1 MYMAMYSWMPVQ
13 YMAETVRMVCDE
25 EVKVSIRC
33 VLNFSTLVALLLSGC
48 YNVSLFVCYFV
59 YLFVCLLNHYRYRY
73 RHTSRAYRGSWR
85 IYQSTSGALSACQV
99 CMYAAGSLI
108 LALCSML

>member
-33 VLNFSTLVALLLSGC
+33 VLNFCTLVALLLSSC
-48 YNVSLFVCYFV
+48 YNVSLFVC
-59 YLFVCLLNHYRYRY
+59 LFVCVVVEPLSVPTHQPRLQGVMENISEHF
-73 RHTSRAYRGSWR
+73 WR
-85 IYQSTSGALSACQV
+85 IIGMPGMYV
-99 CMYAAGSLI
+99 CMLL
-108 LALCSML
+108 LAHSS